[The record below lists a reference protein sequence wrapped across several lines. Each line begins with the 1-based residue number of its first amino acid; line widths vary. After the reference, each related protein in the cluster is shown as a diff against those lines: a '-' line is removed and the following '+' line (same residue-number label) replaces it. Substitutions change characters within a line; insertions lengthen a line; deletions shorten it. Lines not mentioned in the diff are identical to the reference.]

1 MSKKFTIFFL
11 ILIINLTVHLCAI
24 PSVATAANP
33 VDREI
38 RDLVLENRTSTM
50 DEVMDGLTKLGN
62 KEMVIPAVLLMPEN
76 EMRKDYAKSLL
87 FTASTT
93 QLLKIMIG
101 QKRPPGPVEYKPF
114 TNDNEYHAMP
124 SGHATGAFAMA
135 RVVAHHYPEYKEH
148 AYILASLIAFS
159 RVYKDRHW
167 FSNVAAGAGVGY
179 FGTGFVLE
187 RW

>member
-1 MSKKFTIFFL
+1 
-11 ILIINLTVHLCAI
+11 
-24 PSVATAANP
+24 
-33 VDREI
+33 
-38 RDLVLENRTSTM
+38 M

-62 KEMVIPAVLLMPEN
+62 KEMVIPAVLLMSDN
-76 EMRKDYAKSLL
+76 EMREDYAKSLL